1 MHRSEGGGPRSA
13 RILAELLVI
22 VVGVLL
28 ALAADRWNQARSVR
42 ALEAA
47 YLGRFAE
54 EIQADSA
61 SAARYL
67 ERRPSI
73 IAGLDTLIAFIDGA
87 EAPPNLVAT
96 LISVSGE
103 LSLPGPV
110 AWTEIQATNSLDV
123 IADPNIR
130 AALAEYYAT
139 RDRLQLMWRRQD
151 SRARDPLWDQL
162 YGMGLFDPKSDFEA
176 PPSTGVEEFRS
187 WPDIRRLLVALGA
200 GHYFQENNAEGTL
213 QATHV
218 ALATLRRGRS

>member
-1 MHRSEGGGPRSA
+1 MHRGEGVGGRSA
-13 RILAELLVI
+13 RILAELLII

-28 ALAADRWNQARSVR
+28 ALAADRWNQARSER

-47 YLGRFAE
+47 YLGRFVQ
-54 EIQADSA
+54 EIRADSA
-61 SAARYL
+61 SAAQYL
-67 ERRPSI
+67 EGRPSI
-73 IAGLDTLIAFIDGA
+73 IAGLDTLIAFVDGA

-96 LISVSGE
+96 LNRVSGE
-103 LSLPGPV
+103 LSLPAPV

-123 IADPNIR
+123 IIDPDIR
-130 AALAEYYAT
+130 AALTEYYAT

-162 YGMGLFDPKSDFEA
+162 YGMGLFDPRSEFGA
-176 PPSTGVEEFRS
+176 PPRTGVEAFRS

-200 GHYFQENNAEGTL
+200 GHYFQENNAERTL

-218 ALATLRRGRS
+218 ALETLGGRS

>member
-1 MHRSEGGGPRSA
+1 MYRSEGVGPRSA
-13 RILAELLVI
+13 RIVAELLVI

-28 ALAADRWNQARSVR
+28 ALAADRWNQARSERV
-42 ALEAA
+42 LEAA
-47 YLGRFAE
+47 YLGRFIE

-61 SAARYL
+61 SAAGYL

-73 IAGLDTLIAFIDGA
+73 IAGLDTLIAFVDGA
-87 EAPPNLVAT
+87 DAPPNLVAT
-96 LISVSGE
+96 LNSVSGE
-103 LSLPGPV
+103 LNLPAPV

-130 AALAEYYAT
+130 AALTGYYAT

-151 SRARDPLWDQL
+151 SRARDPFWDQL

-200 GHYFQENNAEGTL
+200 GHYFQENNAARTL
-213 QATHV
+213 QAAHV
-218 ALATLRRGRS
+218 ALATLRGGS